1 MQNKDNKFPNDYFL
15 DRRGNNKLRLKQ
27 FELDKKF
34 ITRYKKKGTICDV
47 GCSTG
52 EFLSHI
58 KWEGEKYGMEIN
70 HYAKKIA
77 SSFINFEKNIF
88 TEKNFFDL
96 VVFRGT
102 IQHVEDPF
110 YMIRKTHEAL
120 KKDGYII
127 FLATPNIESILYKL
141 KNTLPV
147 FYNYEDTIYY
157 RPSFQA
163 LTNLLKNYNFEVIE
177 VNFPYINTP
186 YSDFAGDHFKFLKN
200 IFSKNFYPHPFWG
213 SMMNI
218 IAKKTS

>member
-1 MQNKDNKFPNDYFL
+1 MQNKNNKFPNDYFL
-15 DRRGNNKLRLKQ
+15 DRQGNNKLRLKQ

-70 HYAKKIA
+70 QFAKKIA

-96 VVFRGT
+96 VIFRGT
-102 IQHVEDPF
+102 IQHVDDPF
-110 YMIRKTHEAL
+110 YMIRKTYKAL
-120 KKDGYII
+120 KEDGYII

-147 FYNYEDTIYY
+147 FHNYEDTIYY
-157 RPSFQA
+157 RPSYRA

-177 VNFPYINTP
+177 VNFPYLNTP
-186 YSDFAGDHFKFLKN
+186 YCNFVGDHLKFLKN
-200 IFSKNFYPHPFWG
+200 FFSKNFYPHPFWG

-218 IAKKTS
+218 VAKKTL

>member
-1 MQNKDNKFPNDYFL
+1 MQNKDNKFPDDYFL
-15 DRRGNNKLRLKQ
+15 DRQGNNKFRLKQ

-34 ITRYKKKGTICDV
+34 ITRYIKKGIVCDV

-70 HYAKKIA
+70 QYAKEIA

-96 VVFRGT
+96 VIFRGT
-102 IQHVEDPF
+102 IQHVDDPF
-110 YMIRKTHEAL
+110 YMMRKAYEAL
-120 KKDGYII
+120 KEDGYII

-147 FYNYEDTIYY
+147 FHTYEDTIYY
-157 RPSFQA
+157 RPSYRA

-177 VNFPYINTP
+177 VNFPYLNTP
-186 YSDFAGDHFKFLKN
+186 YCNFASDHLKFIKN
-200 IFSKNFYPHPFWG
+200 FFSKNFYPHPFWG